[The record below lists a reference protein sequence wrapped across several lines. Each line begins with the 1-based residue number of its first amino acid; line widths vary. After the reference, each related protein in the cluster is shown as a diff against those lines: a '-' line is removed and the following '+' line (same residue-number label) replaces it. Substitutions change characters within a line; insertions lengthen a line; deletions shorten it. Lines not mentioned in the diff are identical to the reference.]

1 MAQSDLL
8 SKLISTPLDP
18 LKPEWQVQTQIEA
31 ATQAR
36 QLDKESPDK
45 YWEWV
50 ATQLRW
56 MEPWQTV
63 RDGDF
68 PDVRYFS
75 GGKLNVADNCVDRWA
90 ENPLTADTP
99 AVIWEGEPGDEQQLS
114 YAELKEEV
122 SRCANALKSLGIQK
136 GDVVA
141 LYMQN
146 LIEAFVVIHACNR
159 IGAVYTVL
167 FAGFSA
173 DAIVTRLEVAQPKAV
188 VVANK
193 SYRRGR
199 EVDLLSTWREARAK
213 GAAADVAIIINRTR
227 EEYPLREGEVDY
239 HNLLAQQSI
248 DCPCE
253 ALEAN
258 DPSFLVFT
266 SGTESKP
273 KGLIHSVAGF
283 LMGAW
288 TNAFWQLGAVPL
300 QNCWCATDV
309 GWLTFPIQAVIGG
322 LAAGSTQVCYE
333 GSIDFPAPD
342 RFYQIAE
349 KYKITKLITAPTVI
363 RMLRAC
369 EGSLPEKYPLP
380 DLELVSLQG
389 EALDATS
396 YHWLRNQ
403 FAGGVPVVNAYGQTE
418 TGSTWTFPIY
428 GVDDTKAGSCAKPVP
443 GFRFDILDSD
453 GQPVA
458 PGVRGNLVLTQ
469 PWPSLARTILHNHPR
484 YVDTYFSRFPGC
496 YWCADEA
503 VLDHDGHIWVLGRAD
518 DVINVAGHR
527 LSTME
532 IESAVTAHP
541 AVIEGAVMG
550 IEHDVKGLVPMAY
563 VCIKEG
569 SDDQQVTQEL
579 KQRVQE
585 AIGGIARLEAVYV
598 TRIMPKTRAGKIM
611 RRLLRE
617 IILTGEVTADTS
629 GLEDTSAIAAC
640 CEAKKY

>member
-1 MAQSDLL
+1 MANNDVL
-8 SKLISTPLDP
+8 SKLISTRLDP
-18 LKPEWQVQTQIEA
+18 LKPDWQVQTKIEA
-31 ATQAR
+31 AAHAR
-36 QLDKESPDK
+36 KLDKESPDA
-45 YWEWV
+45 YWEWA

-56 MEPWQTV
+56 IEPWQRV

-68 PDVRYFS
+68 PDVRYFT

-90 ENPLTADTP
+90 ENPLTAHRP
-99 AVIWEGEPGDEQQLS
+99 AVIWEGEPGDQQQLT
-114 YAELKEEV
+114 YTQLKDEV
-122 SRCANALKSLGIQK
+122 SRCANALKSLGIHK

-146 LIEAFVVIHACNR
+146 LVEAFVVIHACNR

-167 FAGFSA
+167 FSGFSA
-173 DAIVTRLEVAQPKAV
+173 DAIVTRLEVARPKVV

-199 EVDLLSTWREARAK
+199 EVDLLGTWRQARAK
-213 GAAADVAIIINRTR
+213 GAVADTAIIINRTR
-227 EEYPLREGEVDY
+227 EKYHLQEGEADY
-239 HNLLAQQSI
+239 HDLLYRQSV

-258 DPSFLVFT
+258 DASFLVFT

-283 LMGAW
+283 LIGAW
-288 TNAFWQLGAVPL
+288 SNAFWQLGAGPG

-309 GWLTFPIQAVIGG
+309 GWLSFPIQAVIGG
-322 LAAGSTQVCYE
+322 LATGSTQICYE
-333 GSIDFPAPD
+333 GSIDYPTPD
-342 RFYQIAE
+342 RFYQIAQR
-349 KYKITKLITAPTVI
+349 YKIAKLITAPTAI

-369 EGSLPEKYPLP
+369 VDALTRDYPLP
-380 DLELVSLQG
+380 DLKLVSLQG
-389 EALDATS
+389 EPLDATT
-396 YHWLRNQ
+396 YHWLRDQ

-418 TGSTWTFPIY
+418 TGATWTFPIY
-428 GVDDTKAGSCAKPVP
+428 GVDDTKAGSCGKPVP
-443 GFRFDILDSD
+443 GFRFNILDD
-453 GQPVA
+453 NGEPVP

-469 PWPSLARTILHNHPR
+469 PWPSIARTILHDHPR
-484 YVDTYFSRFPGC
+484 YADTYFSKFPGC

-550 IEHDVKGLVPMAY
+550 IEHEMKGLVPMAY
-563 VCIKEG
+563 VCIKAG
-569 SDDQQVTQEL
+569 SNEQRVAQEL

-598 TRIMPKTRAGKIM
+598 TRAMPKTRAGKIM

-617 IILTGEVTADTS
+617 IILTGEVKADTS
-629 GLEDTSAIAAC
+629 GLEDPAAITAC
-640 CEAKKY
+640 CEAMRY